1 MTKQLWIQEKY
12 QEDVINLLLQDFSRI
27 QGMLVKS
34 KYSTIMVENL
44 ISDLL
49 DLAKIENDKF
59 VRISIWCQSLDIA
72 MLLT

>member
-59 VRISIWCQSLDIA
+59 TIYEEYFSLS
-72 MLLT
+72 